1 MEIRDEEYYK
11 MMYTFRSAM
20 CTLYGLSDKAVLSE
34 DTEVKNGYL
43 KEMKEKISQ
52 YSNMME
58 KYSPECDIVN
68 IACVEHIMMKDTR
81 ALVIDDNEIS
91 NYLMVKML
99 EQLGVSAD
107 VAESGYEGI
116 KACEKNDYDII
127 FVDYI
132 MPDMD
137 GVETV
142 ERIRKINDGKK
153 RLIIGITASVVSEFK
168 EGLNRNGT
176 EIILFKPVKK
186 QQMAFILY
194 QELRHKC
201 VR

>member
-1 MEIRDEEYYK
+1 M
-11 MMYTFRSAM
+11 
-20 CTLYGLSDKAVLSE
+20 
-34 DTEVKNGYL
+34 
-43 KEMKEKISQ
+43 
-52 YSNMME
+52 
-58 KYSPECDIVN
+58 
-68 IACVEHIMMKDTR
+68 
-81 ALVIDDNEIS
+81 
-91 NYLMVKML
+91 
-99 EQLGVSAD
+99 
-107 VAESGYEGI
+107 
-116 KACEKNDYDII
+116 
-127 FVDYI
+127 
-132 MPDMD
+132 
-137 GVETV
+137 ETV

>member
-1 MEIRDEEYYK
+1 MEIRDEEYYE

-34 DTEVKNGYL
+34 DTEVKNGFL

-116 KACEKNDYDII
+116 KAWVKM
-127 FVDYI
+127 I
-132 MPDMD
+132 MSLYL
-137 GVETV
+137 
-142 ERIRKINDGKK
+142 
-153 RLIIGITASVVSEFK
+153 LIILCRTWMVWRRWRESGRLTMGK
-168 EGLNRNGT
+168 RG
-176 EIILFKPVKK
+176 
-186 QQMAFILY
+186 
-194 QELRHKC
+194 
-201 VR
+201 